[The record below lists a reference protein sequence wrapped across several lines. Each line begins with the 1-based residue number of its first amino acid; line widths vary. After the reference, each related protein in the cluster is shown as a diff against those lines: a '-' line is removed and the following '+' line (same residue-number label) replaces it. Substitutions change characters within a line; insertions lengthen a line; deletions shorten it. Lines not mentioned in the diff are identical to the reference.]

1 MTFSIV
7 ARCEETGMFGVA
19 VTSSSPAVAA
29 RCAYA
34 QAGVGA
40 VSSQNITDPRLGRRS
55 LDLLALDA
63 GANDVIRILQN
74 GSPDIEYRQ
83 LLAVDKNGRAAVHS
97 GKHTL
102 GIWAEAHADNVACAG
117 NLLANDSIPLA
128 MLDDFR
134 SSRGHLGDRLISA
147 LRAGRNAGGEMGPVK
162 SAGMKLVGEV
172 EWPVADLRCDWSDD
186 CPIENMA
193 TLWELYRP
201 QMDAYVT
208 RALHPNEAPSYGVP
222 GDE

>member
-40 VSSQNITDPRLGRRS
+40 VSSQNITDPRLGQRS

-63 GANDVIRILQN
+63 GANDVMRILQN
-74 GSPDIEYRQ
+74 VSPDIEYRQ
-83 LLAVDKNGRAAVHS
+83 LLAVDKNGRAAVYS

-186 CPIENMA
+186 CPIENIA

>member
-7 ARCEETGMFGVA
+7 AKCEQTGMFGVA

-34 QAGVGA
+34 RPGVGA
-40 VSSQNITDPRLGRRS
+40 VSSQNITDPRLGQRS
-55 LDLLALDA
+55 LDLLSLSADA
-63 GANDVIRILQN
+63 DDVIRILQN

-83 LLAVDKNGRAAVHS
+83 LLAVDKNGRAAVYS

-102 GIWAEAHADNVACAG
+102 GIWAEACADNVACAG

-128 MLDDFR
+128 MLDNFR

-147 LRAGRNAGGEMGPVK
+147 LRAGRDAGGEMGPVK
-162 SAGMKLVGEV
+162 SAGMKLVRDV
-172 EWPVADLRCDWSDD
+172 EWPVADLRCDWSDA
-186 CPIENMA
+186 CPIENVA
-193 TLWELYRP
+193 NLWDLYRP
-201 QMDAYVT
+201 QMDAYVM

-222 GDE
+222 GNE